1 MSNQG
6 PRSSSSQSS
15 NSAQPAIEPS
25 VESFLSDLEN
35 GRIQKRPVQDADLFH
50 LTEQSIE
57 IIDRDHVIRYDLN
70 SKQVEIPYVAFTGM
84 KIKYDREGRRLVF
97 EAFRG
102 ADKNGENGIV
112 VARQTLSNIDIMTS
126 AQDAELFQFLDSK
139 SRLHVIDLG
148 LVATQLFRAPIPVFQ
163 NIWEPSETKAL
174 EPGTPG
180 LKSGFLTRGSTP
192 FELGQAVLTPHD
204 ANNEIRLSAGDFY
217 VSYEGASGGKTQAYA
232 IFSRDTTYEAM
243 TRGYKILQW
252 QAALLSTDTTV
263 QAQVENLTNQIQTEI
278 DKSELELIN
287 EKISPQARIVVS
299 ALNKASVAELK
310 KRETSVNA
318 LKANSFDRFSPS
330 EWQQTYDE
338 ILKNVGET
346 PSSSNVE
353 ETWFKLLNK
362 VNADAVDR
370 EKKAGTME
378 APPKSKLAAIRSV
391 VGNSKFLITVGTVL
405 TAAAAGLPY
414 AYDHF
419 EAIQQIKVI
428 SWAYEAFYPTVLKDA
443 TYRTP
448 LLLSMASLAALWPEA
463 IAFSAMTG
471 KVLASMA
478 EKVKNET
485 SRRAI
490 YIKDLARN
498 WAPLT
503 NWQRITS
510 FGMRLYAWM
519 ILPYWRVL
527 IDHIAQQKTFF
538 TAVNND
544 LNPFERLAK
553 DSELGKKLGL
563 SKNEFIGLN
572 QVFGAQ
578 KAAKIELNKQM
589 QSAKVQENQKLDSI
603 ALLVAATLVAE
614 KYKMDPAL
622 LLVLGQENGPQP
634 LEVNRIAKILDTPE
648 KRQEWQMVTH
658 LLIKQ
663 MSEIKK
669 NGIVVDNHTSEL
681 IKAYYD
687 KAREIAE
694 KLNSSSE
701 LQKKIV
707 RFRMGFSSFM
717 SNKIKAF
724 SNFGLADH
732 EFLRRVYTNE
742 FVSDQVKKEFTIDHL
757 MVVGIVG
764 LYGERADLSHP
775 EHLAADAQGFLWTSR
790 AHWYDMFLNTFS
802 HFFLSGASLSLVFQ
816 KLRPQVAK
824 NYAPIEDYRF
834 ESRERGQS
842 LFSASKDWMQ
852 VFNPIK
858 SDLGGIITKRFL
870 KRFTTMTA
878 GITMMLILRVG
889 IWNMGIEN
897 ALLAWSFNFV
907 AAQWFFGWIWD
918 PVQRGNE
925 MEGER
930 LEEMTK
936 KLQQAR
942 QKINRGDFE
951 EGRAELKSLYEK
963 YNPKVLK
970 LFELE
975 KMSKNE
981 LLVLSVD
988 QPPVFTTANKWL
1000 SWVTTWTAAVGSTI
1014 MAIPLSV
1021 ILMDPVL
1028 LHAPGT
1034 WYKWIPISISA
1045 YAASYFLQAKYVVK
1059 YRDFFKGLTQ
1069 RWRNSIP
1076 KLGSQASVAVP
1087 KTESRGTV
1095 IRSCEALF
1103 RSAGGF

>member
-1 MSNQG
+1 MD
-6 PRSSSSQSS
+6 
-15 NSAQPAIEPS
+15 PA
-25 VESFLSDLEN
+25 VESFISDLEN
-35 GRIQKRPVQDADLFH
+35 DRIRNRPVKDADLFH
-50 LTEQSIE
+50 LTEQTIE
-57 IIDRDHVIRYDLN
+57 IIDRGRVVRYDLN
-70 SKQVEIPYVAFTGM
+70 STQVEIPYVAFTGM

-102 ADKNGENGIV
+102 ADKNGENGVV

-126 AQDAELFQFLDSK
+126 AQDAEMFQFLDSK
-139 SRLHVIDLG
+139 SRLHAIDLG

-163 NIWEPSETKAL
+163 NIWEPSETKTI
-174 EPGTPG
+174 ESTTPG

-192 FELGQAVLTPHD
+192 FELGHAVITPHD
-204 ANNEIRLSAGDFY
+204 SKNEVRLTAGDFY
-217 VSYEGASGGKTQAYA
+217 VSYTDANGKPQAYGV
-232 IFSRDTTYEAM
+232 FSRDTTYEAM
-243 TRGYKILQW
+243 ARGYKILQW
-252 QAALLSTDTTV
+252 QAALLSTDTTI
-263 QAQVENLTNQIQTEI
+263 QAQVEKLTLQLQTEV
-278 DKSELELIN
+278 DKQELDVIN
-287 EKISPQARIVVS
+287 ERISPQARIVVS
-299 ALNKASVAELK
+299 ALNKTSVAEIK
-310 KRETSVNA
+310 KREASVHA
-318 LKANSFDRFSPS
+318 LKANSFDRFTTA

-338 ILKNVGET
+338 VLKNAGEA
-346 PSSSNVE
+346 PAESKVE

-362 VNADAVDR
+362 VNADSLDLK
-370 EKKAGTME
+370 KKAQAAE
-378 APPKSKLAAIRSV
+378 LPPKSKLAIIRNV
-391 VGNSKFLITVGTVL
+391 VTNSKFLITVGTVL

-419 EAIQQIKVI
+419 EALQQIKTI
-428 SWAYEAFYPTVLKDA
+428 SWAYEAFYPSVLKDA

-448 LLLSMASLAALWPEA
+448 LLLSMAGLAALWPEA
-463 IAFSAMTG
+463 IAFSAVTG
-471 KVLASMA
+471 KVLGSMA
-478 EKVKNET
+478 EKVKGET

-490 YIKDLARN
+490 YLKDLARN
-498 WAPLT
+498 WSPLN

-527 IDHIAQQKTFF
+527 IDHVAQQKTFF
-538 TAVNND
+538 TAVNNN
-544 LNPFERLAK
+544 LSPFERLSK
-553 DSELGKKLGL
+553 DSEIGKKLGL
-563 SKNEFIGLN
+563 TQNEFIGLN
-572 QVFGAQ
+572 QVFGTQ

-622 LLVLGQENGPQP
+622 LLVLGQENSPQP
-634 LEVNRIAKILDTPE
+634 LEVNRISQILDTPE

-669 NGIVVDNHTSEL
+669 NGIIVDNHTNEL
-681 IKAYYD
+681 IKAYYA

-694 KLNSSSE
+694 KLNSSSD
-701 LQKKIV
+701 LQKKVV

-732 EFLRRVYTNE
+732 EFLKRVYTNE
-742 FVSDQVKKEFTIDHL
+742 FVADQVKKEFTIDHL

-775 EHLAADAQGFLWTSR
+775 EHLAADANGFLWTSR

-834 ESRERGQS
+834 ESRERSQG
-842 LFSASKDWMQ
+842 FVSATKDWMQ

-878 GITMMLILRVG
+878 GITMMLVLRVG

-897 ALLAWSFNFV
+897 ALLAWSFNFI

-930 LEEMTK
+930 LEQMTK
-936 KLQQAR
+936 KLKEAR
-942 QKINRGDFE
+942 QKINRGNFE
-951 EGRAELKSLYEK
+951 EGRGELQALYEQ

-970 LFELE
+970 LFDLS
-975 KMSKNE
+975 KMSKAE
-981 LLVLSVD
+981 LIVLSID
-988 QPPVFTTANKWL
+988 QPPVFTQANKWL
-1000 SWVTTWTAAVGSTI
+1000 SWVTTWTAAVGSTV

-1021 ILMDPVL
+1021 ILMDPAL
-1028 LHAPGT
+1028 LHAPAT
-1034 WYKWIPISISA
+1034 WYKWIPISIAA
-1045 YAASYFLQAKYVVK
+1045 YAAAYFLQAKYAIK
-1059 YRDFFKGLTQ
+1059 YRDFFVGFTK
-1069 RWRNSIP
+1069 RWRDNT
-1076 KLGSQASVAVP
+1076 P
-1087 KTESRGTV
+1087 KTETASTPLIPKTEAGSVVRT
-1095 IRSCEALF
+1095 CEGLF
-1103 RSAGGF
+1103 KSAGGF